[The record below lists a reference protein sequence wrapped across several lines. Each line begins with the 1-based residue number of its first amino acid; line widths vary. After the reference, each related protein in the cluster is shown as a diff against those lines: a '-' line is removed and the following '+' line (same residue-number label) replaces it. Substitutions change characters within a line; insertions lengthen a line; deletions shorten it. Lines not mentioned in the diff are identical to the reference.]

1 VNNPTPQAAGR
12 ARWSDRLITA
22 LAAVAVVAIAVVAAI
37 VSYRHALTVA
47 RDHGETGATAY
58 MTPITIDG
66 LVVVAS
72 MVMLDAARRRQH
84 PPGLAWCALAMG
96 IGATLAVNILYGVQH
111 GPVGAVIAAWPA
123 VALTIAVELLMGMIR
138 RRAVPAPAPLPVPVP
153 VAEGGTAPA
162 AAPATAAIAPAT
174 AAIAPAIAPAIAEEQ
189 PKEEAATAA
198 ATAPA
203 APATAPATAP
213 AAGGET
219 GPEEVAATGE
229 ETETGAVRP
238 LPELIAAAR
247 ERYAPLL
254 AAGRLPSV
262 RQLRR
267 EMRVGHPKA
276 VALRAALVQAAA
288 LRAA

>member
-1 VNNPTPQAAGR
+1 MNNPTPQAAGR

-111 GPVGAVIAAWPA
+111 GLVGAVIAAWPA

-138 RRAVPAPAPLPVPVP
+138 RRAVPAPAPVPVP
-153 VAEGGTAPA
+153 VAEGG
-162 AAPATAAIAPAT
+162 AAPATAPAT
-174 AAIAPAIAPAIAEEQ
+174 AAAGGETGPATAPAIAEEQ
-189 PKEEAATAA
+189 PKEEAATA
-198 ATAPA
+198 
-203 APATAPATAP
+203 PATAPATA

>member
-1 VNNPTPQAAGR
+1 VNNPTQAAGR

-58 MTPITIDG
+58 LTPATVDG
-66 LVVVAS
+66 LVLVAS
-72 MVMLDAARRRQH
+72 LVMLDAARRRQH
-84 PPGLAWCALAMG
+84 PPVLAWCALALG
-96 IGATLAVNILYGVQH
+96 IGATLGINVLYGIQH
-111 GPVGAVIAAWPA
+111 GTIGAAIAAWPA

-138 RRAVPAPAPLPVPVP
+138 RRAVPAPAPVPVPVP

-162 AAPATAAIAPAT
+162 T
-174 AAIAPAIAPAIAEEQ
+174 AEEQ
-189 PKEEAATAA
+189 PKEEAAAA
-198 ATAPA
+198 PATAPA
-203 APATAPATAP
+203 APATAPAAAP
-213 AAGGET
+213 ATAATGGET

-229 ETETGAVRP
+229 ETETGAARP

>member
-1 VNNPTPQAAGR
+1 MNDPTPKITGR

-66 LVVVAS
+66 LVIVAS

-84 PPGLAWCALAMG
+84 PPGLAWCALALG

-138 RRAVPAPAPLPVPVP
+138 RRAVPAPAPVPVPVP

-162 AAPATAAIAPAT
+162 
-174 AAIAPAIAPAIAEEQ
+174 
-189 PKEEAATAA
+189 TAA
-198 ATAPA
+198 AAAAT
-203 APATAPATAP
+203 APATAPATA

>member
-1 VNNPTPQAAGR
+1 MNDPTPKITGR

-84 PPGLAWCALAMG
+84 PPVLAWCALALG

-162 AAPATAAIAPAT
+162 
-174 AAIAPAIAPAIAEEQ
+174 IAEEQ
-189 PKEEAATAA
+189 PKEEAATA
-198 ATAPA
+198 
-203 APATAPATAP
+203 PATA

-229 ETETGAVRP
+229 ETETGAARP

>member
-1 VNNPTPQAAGR
+1 MNDPTPKITGR

-22 LAAVAVVAIAVVAAI
+22 LAAVAVIAIAVVAAI

-96 IGATLAVNILYGVQH
+96 IGATLGINVLYGVQH
-111 GPVGAVIAAWPA
+111 GLIGAVIAAWPA

-138 RRAVPAPAPLPVPVP
+138 RRAVPAPAPVPVPVP

-162 AAPATAAIAPAT
+162 AAPATA
-174 AAIAPAIAPAIAEEQ
+174 EEQ
-189 PKEEAATAA
+189 PKEEAATAP

-203 APATAPATAP
+203 APAAAATSPATAP

>member
-1 VNNPTPQAAGR
+1 
-12 ARWSDRLITA
+12 
-22 LAAVAVVAIAVVAAI
+22 
-37 VSYRHALTVA
+37 
-47 RDHGETGATAY
+47 
-58 MTPITIDG
+58 
-66 LVVVAS
+66 
-72 MVMLDAARRRQH
+72 
-84 PPGLAWCALAMG
+84 
-96 IGATLAVNILYGVQH
+96 
-111 GPVGAVIAAWPA
+111 
-123 VALTIAVELLMGMIR
+123 MGMIR
-138 RRAVPAPAPLPVPVP
+138 RRAVPAPAPVPVP
-153 VAEGGTAPA
+153 VAEGG
-162 AAPATAAIAPAT
+162 
-174 AAIAPAIAPAIAEEQ
+174 
-189 PKEEAATAA
+189 
-198 ATAPA
+198 A
-203 APATAPATAP
+203 APATAPATA

-247 ERYAPLL
+247 DRYANLL

>member
-1 VNNPTPQAAGR
+1 VNDPTPKITGR

-22 LAAVAVVAIAVVAAI
+22 LAAVAVIAIAVVAAI

-84 PPGLAWCALAMG
+84 PPLLAWCALALG

-123 VALTIAVELLMGMIR
+123 IALTIAVELLMGMIR

-162 AAPATAAIAPAT
+162 TAAIAPATAPATAAIAPA
-174 AAIAPAIAPAIAEEQ
+174 AGGE
-189 PKEEAATAA
+189 
-198 ATAPA
+198 
-203 APATAPATAP
+203 TAPATA